1 MPHLKGASFSALV
14 RQIFSEFRRQSSIF
28 NYPASKIFR
37 GYDGYD
43 FSVEIYGH
51 KAFTPLGPAAGPHT
65 QLAQN
70 ILLSFLGGGRII
82 ELKTIQILDN
92 LTIPRPCIDMRNIG
106 FNVEWSQ
113 ELKLEHSLREYVK
126 AWLLLHILRESE
138 LLGIDKDSPFYNTVF
153 DISVGY
159 NLKGISS
166 EPVMRWI
173 ESIKYA
179 KTIMEELLEELPTE
193 FNRYK
198 NIKVNP
204 NISQSLTLS
213 TFHGCPS
220 DEIEAIVRHL
230 ITRHKLHVIVK
241 MNPTLLGYDFVQD
254 LLINQLGYRHLQL
267 DEQAFDNDLKL
278 DDALAMIRRLH
289 TFALKEGKTLGVK
302 FTNTLV
308 VKNTEAVFRE
318 PLRYLSGPPLY
329 ALAMHTMHIFREK
342 LNLPVPVSYSGGI
355 NKNNFPEAVSC
366 NMVPVT
372 TCSDLLKKGGYTK
385 LFSYM
390 HNLKKA
396 MDKLSA
402 RTINEFVILS
412 AGNTSHSI
420 WRAGRHNSAQII
432 NTLRETSVYSSKAN
446 SAVPKK
452 IGSQLELF
460 DCLNCNIC
468 LPVCP
473 NAANFRYKVD
483 KKPPV
488 PYRYR
493 WQDGQWIVVSE
504 EKTFHIDKE
513 WQIGNIAEFCNDCGN
528 CDTFCP
534 EDGGPYLRK
543 PRFFIYRSSFEDN
556 ADIDGYHFIRRNL
569 LLARFDKHIYT
580 LESIEKNNSWIW
592 QTPDYT
598 VAVDA
603 DGHPQSV
610 KSNSKAVYEEI
621 NLYLFFVMKTIMTMF
636 RTPHLYPQYLLL
648 SV

>member
-1 MPHLKGASFSALV
+1 MTHFKGAPLSALI
-14 RQIFSEFRRQSSIF
+14 RQMFSEYKHHSSIF
-28 NYPASKIFR
+28 NYPALKIFR

-43 FSVEIYGH
+43 FSVKIYEH
-51 KAFTPLGPAAGPHT
+51 KAYTPLGPAAGPHT

-70 ILLSFLGGGRII
+70 ILLSFLGGSRII

-113 ELKLEHSLREYVK
+113 ELRLEESLREYVK

-138 LLGIDKDSPFYNTVF
+138 ILGIDKDSPFYNTIF

-159 NLKGISS
+159 NLEGISS
-166 EPVMRWI
+166 EPVTRWI

-179 KTIMEELLEELPTE
+179 KPIINELLEELPTE
-193 FNRYK
+193 FSRYR
-198 NIKVNP
+198 NIKINP

-241 MNPTLLGYDFVQD
+241 MNPTLLGYDFVQE
-254 LLINQLGYRHLQL
+254 LLINQLGYHHLQL
-267 DEQAFDNDLKL
+267 DKEAFNNDLKF
-278 DDALAMIRRLH
+278 DEAIAMVRRLH
-289 TFALKEGKTLGVK
+289 SFALKENRTVGVK

-308 VKNTEAVFRE
+308 VKNNETVFRE

-329 ALAMHTMHIFREK
+329 ALAMHTMHTFREK

-355 NKNNFPEAVSC
+355 NKDNFSDAVSC

-390 HNLKKA
+390 QNLKNA
-396 MDKLSA
+396 MEKLSA
-402 RTINEFVILS
+402 HTINEFVTLS
-412 AGNTSHSI
+412 AGNTSQDM
-420 WRAGRHNSAQII
+420 WEAGRNNSAKII
-432 NTLRETSVYSSKAN
+432 DALNKSSAYSSKTN

-452 IGSQLELF
+452 IGSQLKLF
-460 DCLNCNIC
+460 DCLSCDIC

-473 NAANFRYKVD
+473 NAANFHYKTD
-483 KKPPV
+483 RKPAV
-488 PYRYR
+488 PYRYH
-493 WQDGQWIVVSE
+493 WQSEQWVAVSE
-504 EKTFHIDKE
+504 EDGFRLEKE

-543 PRFFIYRSSFEDN
+543 PRFFIYRSSFDEDVHL
-556 ADIDGYHFIRRNL
+556 DGFHFVRKNL
-569 LLARFDKHIYT
+569 LLARFESQNYT
-580 LESIEKNNSWIW
+580 LEYIEKNRSWIW
-592 QTPDYT
+592 QSPEYT
-598 VAVDA
+598 IALDA

-610 KSNSKAVYEEI
+610 KKNSKNVQEEI
-621 NLYLFFVMKTIMTMF
+621 NLYLFFVMKTVMMMF
-636 RTPHLYPQYLLL
+636 HTPHLFPQYLLL